1 MLENKSEKRE
11 MAISAIG
18 NMLVWYN
25 FALFMPF
32 LPILSK
38 HFFPLENHVIRDMV
52 TLVAMSMGL
61 FMRPV
66 GSVIFGP
73 IGDKIG
79 REKAISLAVLLMA
92 VPTFLIG
99 LLPSYEQIGI
109 WSPILLVLLRT
120 CQGISMGGEYTAA
133 MVHLVEIAPSN
144 RRGFFG
150 CLSDAGSQ
158 VGVLLSGEVLL
169 LLHSFYS
176 ETEIYNNAWR
186 IPFFFAII
194 LVPFAFRR
202 PQKKVEENTS
212 KKITEKDKAK
222 KGKNTISKQES
233 ILSLLAK
240 HKTEVLCTIA
250 ITAFSAIAFYTL
262 LNFLPYYLV
271 NVGILS
277 LKDAALCSV
286 IANVCIIASILVSGF
301 LSDLFSRKIFI
312 QLGII
317 CVTAVTYYVFLGD
330 IKSPFVWFICHG
342 VYGIFLG
349 MYYGGRA
356 AFFAES
362 FPKNIRCTGVSISLS
377 LAQAIFGGG
386 ISIVLNYCISVSSF
400 LVVLPITVVIVLAL
414 FAVTKIEDRTGQEL
428 I

>member
-1 MLENKSEKRE
+1 MSGNKLEKKE
-11 MAISAIG
+11 MAISAVG

-38 HFFPLENHVIRDMV
+38 HFFPFEDRVIRDMV
-52 TLVAMSMGL
+52 TLVAMAMGL
-61 FMRPV
+61 FTRPL

-109 WSPILLVLLRT
+109 LSPILLVLLRT

-150 CLSDAGSQ
+150 CLSDVGSQ

-169 LLHSFYS
+169 LLHLFFS
-176 ETEIYNNAWR
+176 EEEIYNDAWR

-202 PQKKVEENTS
+202 PRKNHSQEIATKKKTQQ
-212 KKITEKDKAK
+212 D
-222 KGKNTISKQES
+222 S
-233 ILSLLAK
+233 ILSLLAE

-271 NVGILS
+271 NAGILS
-277 LKDAALCSV
+277 LKDAAMCSV
-286 IANVCIIASILVSGF
+286 IANVCIISSILVSGF
-301 LSDLFSRKIFI
+301 LSDLLSRKIFI
-312 QLGII
+312 KLGII

-330 IKSPFVWFICHG
+330 IKSTLVWFICHG

-362 FPKNIRCTGVSISLS
+362 FPKNIRCTGVSLSLS

-400 LVVLPITVVIVLAL
+400 LVVLPITVVIVFAL
-414 FAVTKIEDRTGQEL
+414 FAITKIKDRTGQKL